1 MAIVLSITN
10 QKGGV
15 AKTTTALSLAHA
27 FARTRADRKILL
39 IDLDSQRNATSILL
53 GNQEIPPERSVY
65 ALFQTTK
72 PESGESTGSAGPRAA
87 TEGIKASGILYPTRL
102 PNLFVIPSNL
112 HLVEVES
119 QLSGALDGFFR
130 LNDAL
135 QVLRHEFDIIILDC
149 PPSLSVI
156 TINAMVSADYLL
168 IPLQISK
175 FSIDGIQ
182 NIRDAVT
189 TVNRRYNAHLKIAGG
204 CLTLHDGR
212 TTLSQ
217 AMIPEVE
224 KILTMLRTTVPR
236 SVAVEEAHL
245 LRQDIFDYAPENK
258 VSLAYAQLAGE
269 LEAIFAG
276 PGTGQ

>member
-1 MAIVLSITN
+1 MHEHLRFIFIFRSAEVMAIVLSITN

-27 FARTRADRKILL
+27 FARKNADRKVLL

-53 GNQEIPPERSVY
+53 GNQEITPERSVY
-65 ALFQTTK
+65 SLFQTKK
-72 PESGESTGSAGPRAA
+72 PESGVLYA
-87 TEGIKASGILYPTRL
+87 TKM
-102 PNLFVIPSNL
+102 PNLSIIPSNL

-135 QVLRHEFDIIILDC
+135 QSLRHEFDIIILDC

-156 TINAMVSADYLL
+156 TINAMVSADFLL

-224 KILTMLRTTVPR
+224 KILPMLKTTIPR

-245 LRQDIFDYAPENK
+245 MRQDIHDYAPGNK
-258 VSLAYAQLAGE
+258 VATAYAALADE
-269 LEAIFAG
+269 LEAVFAADRG
-276 PGTGQ
+276 GAPP

>member
-1 MAIVLSITN
+1 VGLSTVLSITN

-15 AKTTTALSLAHA
+15 AKTTTALALAHA
-27 FARTRADRKILL
+27 FARRDEKRRVLL

-53 GNQEIPPERSVY
+53 GGQDIPPERSVY
-65 ALFQTTK
+65 ALFQAKK
-72 PESGESTGSAGPRAA
+72 PESS
-87 TEGIKASGILYPTRL
+87 ILYNTRL
-102 PNLFVIPSNL
+102 ANLFVIPSNL

-119 QLSGALDGFFR
+119 QLTGALDGFFR
-130 LNDAL
+130 LNDAM
-135 QVLRHEFDIIILDC
+135 QQLRHEFDLILLDC

-156 TINAMVSADYLL
+156 TINAMVAADFLL

-182 NIRDAVT
+182 NIRDAVN

-217 AMIPEVE
+217 AMLPEVE
-224 KILTMLRTTVPR
+224 KILPMLKTTVPR

-245 LRQDIFDYAPENK
+245 LRQDIYEYAPQNK
-258 VSLAYAQLAGE
+258 VALAYAALAEE
-269 LEAIFAG
+269 LEAIFARE
-276 PGTGQ
+276 PGGVS

>member
-1 MAIVLSITN
+1 MSTVLSITN

-15 AKTTTALSLAHA
+15 AKTTTALALAHA
-27 FARTRADRKILL
+27 FARRDEKRRVLL

-53 GNQEIPPERSVY
+53 GGQEIPPERSVY
-65 ALFQTTK
+65 ALFQTKK
-72 PESGESTGSAGPRAA
+72 PESS
-87 TEGIKASGILYPTRL
+87 ILYNTAL
-102 PNLFVIPSNL
+102 PNLYVIPSNL

-119 QLSGALDGFFR
+119 QLTGALDGFFR
-130 LNDAL
+130 LNDAM
-135 QVLRHEFDIIILDC
+135 QQLRHEFDFILLDC

-156 TINAMVSADYLL
+156 TINAMVAADFLL

-182 NIRDAVT
+182 NIRDAVN

-217 AMIPEVE
+217 AMLPEVE
-224 KILTMLRTTVPR
+224 KILPILQTTVPR

-245 LRQDIFDYAPENK
+245 MRQDIHDYAPQNK
-258 VSLAYAQLAGE
+258 VAVAYAALADE
-269 LEAIFAG
+269 LESIFTREKGAVS
-276 PGTGQ
+276 

>member
-1 MAIVLSITN
+1 MPMAVVLSITN

-27 FARTRADRKILL
+27 FARKHPQQKILL

-53 GNQEIPPERSVY
+53 GNQEIAPERSVY
-65 ALFQTTK
+65 ALFQAKRSESAVLCPTK
-72 PESGESTGSAGPRAA
+72 RE
-87 TEGIKASGILYPTRL
+87 
-102 PNLFVIPSNL
+102 NLFIIPSNL

-119 QLSGALDGFFR
+119 QLAGALDGFFR

-135 QVLRHEFDIIILDC
+135 QALRHEFDTIILDC

-156 TINAMVSADYLL
+156 TINAMVSADFLL

-204 CLTLHDGR
+204 CLTLHDAR

-224 KILTMLRTTVPR
+224 KILPILKTTVPR

-245 LRQDIFDYAPENK
+245 LRQDIFEYAPDNK
-258 VSLAYAQLAGE
+258 VSAAYTELADE
-269 LEAIFAG
+269 LEGIFAAEG
-276 PGTGQ
+276 AG

>member
-1 MAIVLSITN
+1 MSTVLSITN

-15 AKTTTALSLAHA
+15 AKTTTALALAHA
-27 FARTRADRKILL
+27 FARRDEKRRVLL

-53 GNQEIPPERSVY
+53 GGQDIPPERSVY
-65 ALFQTTK
+65 ALFQAKK
-72 PESGESTGSAGPRAA
+72 PESS
-87 TEGIKASGILYPTRL
+87 ILYNTSL
-102 PNLFVIPSNL
+102 SNLFVIPSNL

-119 QLSGALDGFFR
+119 QLTGALDGFFR
-130 LNDAL
+130 LNDAM
-135 QVLRHEFDIIILDC
+135 QKLRHEFDFILLDC

-156 TINAMVSADYLL
+156 TINAMVAADFLL

-182 NIRDAVT
+182 NIRDAVN

-217 AMIPEVE
+217 AMLPEVE
-224 KILTMLRTTVPR
+224 KILPILQTTVPR

-245 LRQDIFDYAPENK
+245 LRQDIHDYAPQNK
-258 VSLAYAQLAGE
+258 VAVAYAALAEE
-269 LEAIFAG
+269 LEAVFAREQG
-276 PGTGQ
+276 GVS

>member
-1 MAIVLSITN
+1 MGLVLSITN

-27 FARTRADRKILL
+27 FARKDPQKKILL

-53 GNQEIPPERSVY
+53 GNQDIQPERSVY
-65 ALFQTTK
+65 ALFQSKK
-72 PESGESTGSAGPRAA
+72 PESGVIYA
-87 TEGIKASGILYPTRL
+87 TQL
-102 PNLFVIPSNL
+102 PNLFLIPSNL
-112 HLVEVES
+112 HLVEIES
-119 QLSGALDGFFR
+119 QLTGALDGFFR
-130 LNDAL
+130 LNDAMTTL
-135 QVLRHEFDIIILDC
+135 KHEFDLIILDC

-224 KILTMLRTTVPR
+224 KILPVLKTTIPR

-245 LRQDIFDYAPENK
+245 MRQDIFDYAPQNK
-258 VSLAYAQLAGE
+258 VAVAYAELTTELEGVFAALAG
-269 LEAIFAG
+269 G
-276 PGTGQ
+276 SP

>member
-1 MAIVLSITN
+1 MSLVVSITN

-15 AKTTTALSLAHA
+15 AKTTTALALAHA
-27 FARTRADRKILL
+27 FARRDENRKVLV

-53 GNQEIPPERSVY
+53 GTQEILPENSVY
-65 ALFQTTK
+65 ALFQSK
-72 PESGESTGSAGPRAA
+72 RPESPAIHGTDR
-87 TEGIKASGILYPTRL
+87 

-119 QLSGALDGFFR
+119 QLTGALDGFFR
-130 LNDAL
+130 LNDAM
-135 QVLRHEFDIIILDC
+135 QALRHEFGLIILDC

-156 TINAMVSADYLL
+156 TINAMVAADFLL

-175 FSIDGIQ
+175 FSIDGIR
-182 NIRDAVT
+182 NIRDAVS
-189 TVNRRYNAHLKIAGG
+189 TVNRRYNAHLQIAGG

-217 AMIPEVE
+217 AMVPEVE
-224 KILTMLRTTVPR
+224 KILPMLKTAIPR

-245 LRQDIFDYAPENK
+245 MRQDIFDYAPQNK
-258 VSLAYAQLAGE
+258 VAVAYAELAAE
-269 LEAIFAG
+269 LEDLFMQKAG
-276 PGTGQ
+276 K

>member
-1 MAIVLSITN
+1 MSIVISITN

-27 FARTRADRKILL
+27 FARKHAHKKILL

-53 GNQEIPPERSVY
+53 GSQEIVPERSVY
-65 ALFQTTK
+65 ALFQSK
-72 PESGESTGSAGPRAA
+72 RPESAA
-87 TEGIKASGILYPTRL
+87 LYATSL
-102 PNLFVIPSNL
+102 ANLFIIPSNL

-119 QLSGALDGFFR
+119 QLTGALDGFFR

-135 QVLRHEFDIIILDC
+135 QQLRREFDYIILDC

-156 TINAMVSADYLL
+156 TINAMVAADYLL

-204 CLTLHDGR
+204 VLTLHDAR
-212 TTLSQ
+212 TTLAQ

-224 KILTMLRTTVPR
+224 KILPILQTTIPR

-245 LRQDIFDYAPENK
+245 MRQDIFAYAPENK
-258 VSLAYAQLAGE
+258 VATAYQALAEE
-269 LEAIFAG
+269 LERIFFSAT
-276 PGTGQ
+276 P

>member
-1 MAIVLSITN
+1 VAVVLSITN

-27 FARTRADRKILL
+27 FARKDAQKKILL
-39 IDLDSQRNATSILL
+39 IDLDSQRNASSILL
-53 GNQEIPPERSVY
+53 GTQDIQPERSVY
-65 ALFQTTK
+65 ALFQNKK
-72 PESGESTGSAGPRAA
+72 PESSV
-87 TEGIKASGILYPTRL
+87 LYPTAL
-102 PNLFVIPSNL
+102 ANLFLIPSNL

-119 QLSGALDGFFR
+119 QLTGALDGFFR

-135 QVLRHEFDIIILDC
+135 QPLRQEFDFVILDC

-156 TINAMVSADYLL
+156 TINAMVSADFLL

-189 TVNRRYNAHLKIAGG
+189 TVNRRYNAHLAIAGG

-212 TTLSQ
+212 TTLAQ
-217 AMIPEVE
+217 VMIPEVE
-224 KILTMLRTTVPR
+224 KILPILKTTIPR

-245 LRQDIFDYAPENK
+245 MRQDIFEYAPENK
-258 VSLAYAQLAGE
+258 VAVAYSELAEELLSVFAVHAGAAAQ
-269 LEAIFAG
+269 
-276 PGTGQ
+276 

>member
-1 MAIVLSITN
+1 MAVVLSITN

-27 FARTRADRKILL
+27 FARKDPQKKILL

-53 GNQEIPPERSVY
+53 GAQDIPPEKSVY
-65 ALFQTTK
+65 ALFQNKK
-72 PESGESTGSAGPRAA
+72 PESSV
-87 TEGIKASGILYPTRL
+87 LYPTRL

-119 QLSGALDGFFR
+119 QLTGAIDGFFR

-135 QVLRHEFDIIILDC
+135 QILRHEFDFILLDC

-156 TINAMVSADYLL
+156 TINAMVSADFLL

-224 KILTMLRTTVPR
+224 KILPILKTTIPR

-245 LRQDIFDYAPENK
+245 MRQDIFDYAPDNK
-258 VSLAYAQLAGE
+258 VAVAYNDLADELAGV
-269 LEAIFAG
+269 FAAHAAG
-276 PGTGQ
+276 AAP

>member
-1 MAIVLSITN
+1 MSTVLSITN

-15 AKTTTALSLAHA
+15 AKTTTALALAHA
-27 FARTRADRKILL
+27 FARRDEKRRVLL

-53 GNQEIPPERSVY
+53 GGQDIPPERSVY
-65 ALFQTTK
+65 ALFQTKK
-72 PESGESTGSAGPRAA
+72 PESS
-87 TEGIKASGILYPTRL
+87 ILYNTSL
-102 PNLFVIPSNL
+102 ANLFVIPSNL

-119 QLSGALDGFFR
+119 QLTGALDGFFR
-130 LNDAL
+130 LNDAM
-135 QVLRHEFDIIILDC
+135 QKLRHEFDFILLDC

-156 TINAMVSADYLL
+156 TINAMVAADFLL

-182 NIRDAVT
+182 NIRDAVN

-217 AMIPEVE
+217 AMLPEVE
-224 KILTMLRTTVPR
+224 KILPILQTTVPR

-245 LRQDIFDYAPENK
+245 LRQDIHDYAPQNK
-258 VSLAYAQLAGE
+258 VAVAYAALAEE
-269 LEAIFAG
+269 LEAVFAREQG
-276 PGTGQ
+276 GVS

>member
-1 MAIVLSITN
+1 MGVVLSVTN

-27 FARTRADRKILL
+27 FARKDPQKKILL

-53 GNQEIPPERSVY
+53 GNQDIQPERSVY
-65 ALFQTTK
+65 ALFQSKK
-72 PESGESTGSAGPRAA
+72 PESGVIYST
-87 TEGIKASGILYPTRL
+87 KL
-102 PNLFVIPSNL
+102 PNLFLIPSNL
-112 HLVEVES
+112 HLVEIEA
-119 QLSGALDGFFR
+119 QLTGALDGFFR
-130 LNDAL
+130 LNDAMTGL
-135 QVLRHEFDIIILDC
+135 KHEFDLIILDC

-224 KILTMLRTTVPR
+224 KILPVLKTTIPR

-245 LRQDIFDYAPENK
+245 MRQDIFDYAPQNK
-258 VSLAYAQLAGE
+258 VAVAYDELATELEGVFEALAG
-269 LEAIFAG
+269 G
-276 PGTGQ
+276 SP

>member
-1 MAIVLSITN
+1 MGLSTVLSITN

-15 AKTTTALSLAHA
+15 AKTTTALALAHA
-27 FARTRADRKILL
+27 FARRDEKRRVLL

-53 GNQEIPPERSVY
+53 GGQDIPPERSVY
-65 ALFQTTK
+65 ALFQAKK
-72 PESGESTGSAGPRAA
+72 PESS
-87 TEGIKASGILYPTRL
+87 ILYNTSL
-102 PNLFVIPSNL
+102 ANLYVIPSNL

-119 QLSGALDGFFR
+119 QLTGALDGFFR
-130 LNDAL
+130 LNDAM
-135 QVLRHEFDIIILDC
+135 QQLRHEFDFILLDC

-156 TINAMVSADYLL
+156 TINAMVAADFLL

-182 NIRDAVT
+182 NIRDAVN

-217 AMIPEVE
+217 AMLPEVE
-224 KILTMLRTTVPR
+224 KILPILNTTVPR

-245 LRQDIFDYAPENK
+245 MRQDIHDYAPQNK
-258 VSLAYAQLAGE
+258 VAVAYASLAEE
-269 LEAIFAG
+269 LEAIFAHEKG
-276 PGTGQ
+276 GVS

>member
-1 MAIVLSITN
+1 MSTVLSITN

-15 AKTTTALSLAHA
+15 AKTTTALALAHA
-27 FARTRADRKILL
+27 FARRDAEKKILL

-53 GNQEIPPERSVY
+53 GALDIKPERSVY
-65 ALFQTTK
+65 ALFQTKK
-72 PESGESTGSAGPRAA
+72 PESSIIYNTALS
-87 TEGIKASGILYPTRL
+87 
-102 PNLFVIPSNL
+102 NLFMIPSNL

-119 QLSGALDGFFR
+119 QLTGALDGFFR
-130 LNDAL
+130 LNDAMQL
-135 QVLRHEFDIIILDC
+135 LRHEFDLIILDC

-156 TINAMVSADYLL
+156 TINAMVAADFLL
-168 IPLQISK
+168 VPLQISK

-217 AMIPEVE
+217 AMVPEVE
-224 KILTMLRTTVPR
+224 KILPMLKSTIPR

-245 LRQDIFDYAPENK
+245 MRQDIFDYAPGNK
-258 VSLAYAQLAGE
+258 VAVAYAALAEELAG
-269 LEAIFAG
+269 IFASG
-276 PGTGQ
+276 GKEGVA

>member
-1 MAIVLSITN
+1 MSTVLSITN

-15 AKTTTALSLAHA
+15 AKTTTALALAHA
-27 FARTRADRKILL
+27 FARRDEKRRVLL

-53 GNQEIPPERSVY
+53 GGQEIPPERSVY
-65 ALFQTTK
+65 ALFQAKK
-72 PESGESTGSAGPRAA
+72 PESS
-87 TEGIKASGILYPTRL
+87 ILYNTNL
-102 PNLFVIPSNL
+102 ANLFVIPSNL

-119 QLSGALDGFFR
+119 QLTGALDGFFR
-130 LNDAL
+130 LNDAM
-135 QVLRHEFDIIILDC
+135 QQLRHEFDFTLLDC

-156 TINAMVSADYLL
+156 TINAMVAADFLL

-182 NIRDAVT
+182 NIRDAVN

-217 AMIPEVE
+217 AMLPEVE
-224 KILTMLRTTVPR
+224 KILPILQTTVPR

-245 LRQDIFDYAPENK
+245 MRQDIHDYAPQNK
-258 VSLAYAQLAGE
+258 VAVAYAALAEE
-269 LEAIFAG
+269 LEGIFSRDKEAVS
-276 PGTGQ
+276 

>member
-15 AKTTTALSLAHA
+15 AKTTTALCLAHA
-27 FARTRADRKILL
+27 FARRDAQKKILL

-53 GNQEIPPERSVY
+53 GTQDIPPEKSVY
-65 ALFQTTK
+65 ALFQNK
-72 PESGESTGSAGPRAA
+72 RSESAALYSTQ
-87 TEGIKASGILYPTRL
+87 T
-102 PNLFVIPSNL
+102 PNLFIIPSNL

-119 QLSGALDGFFR
+119 QLTGAIDGFFR

-135 QVLRHEFDIIILDC
+135 TTLRHEFDYIILDC

-156 TINAMVSADYLL
+156 TINAMVSADFLL

-224 KILTMLRTTVPR
+224 KILPILSTTVPR

-245 LRQDIFDYAPENK
+245 MRQDIFRYAPDNK
-258 VSLAYAQLAGE
+258 VSVAYAALADE
-269 LEAIFAG
+269 LLTIFERERGAAAS
-276 PGTGQ
+276 

>member
-1 MAIVLSITN
+1 MSTVLSITN

-15 AKTTTALSLAHA
+15 AKTTTALALAHA
-27 FARTRADRKILL
+27 FARRDEKRRVLL

-53 GNQEIPPERSVY
+53 GGQEIPPERSVY
-65 ALFQTTK
+65 ALFQTKK
-72 PESGESTGSAGPRAA
+72 PESS
-87 TEGIKASGILYPTRL
+87 ILYNTAL
-102 PNLFVIPSNL
+102 PNLYVIPSNL
-112 HLVEVES
+112 YLVEVES
-119 QLSGALDGFFR
+119 QLTGALDGFFR
-130 LNDAL
+130 LNDAM
-135 QVLRHEFDIIILDC
+135 QQLRHEFDFILLDC

-156 TINAMVSADYLL
+156 TINAMVAADFLL

-182 NIRDAVT
+182 NIRDAVN

-217 AMIPEVE
+217 AMLPEVE
-224 KILTMLRTTVPR
+224 KILPILQTTVPR

-245 LRQDIFDYAPENK
+245 MRQDIHDYAPQNK
-258 VSLAYAQLAGE
+258 VAVAYAALAEE
-269 LEAIFAG
+269 LESIFTREKGAVS
-276 PGTGQ
+276 

>member
-1 MAIVLSITN
+1 MGLSTVLSITN

-15 AKTTTALSLAHA
+15 AKTTTALALAHA
-27 FARTRADRKILL
+27 FARRDEKRRVLL

-53 GNQEIPPERSVY
+53 GGQEIPPERSVY
-65 ALFQTTK
+65 ALFQTKK
-72 PESGESTGSAGPRAA
+72 PESSL
-87 TEGIKASGILYPTRL
+87 LYNTNL
-102 PNLFVIPSNL
+102 ANLFVIPSNL

-130 LNDAL
+130 LNDAM
-135 QVLRHEFDIIILDC
+135 QQLRHEFDFIVLDC

-156 TINAMVSADYLL
+156 TINAMVAADFLL

-182 NIRDAVT
+182 NIRDAVN

-212 TTLSQ
+212 TTLAQ
-217 AMIPEVE
+217 AMQPEVE
-224 KILTMLRTTVPR
+224 KILPMLKTTIPR

-245 LRQDIFDYAPENK
+245 MRQDIFDYAPQNK
-258 VSLAYAQLAGE
+258 VAIAYALLAEE
-269 LEAIFAG
+269 LEAIFAR
-276 PGTGQ
+276 GQEA

>member
-1 MAIVLSITN
+1 LAVVLSITN

-27 FARTRADRKILL
+27 FARRDPQRKILL

-53 GNQEIPPERSVY
+53 GTQDILPEKSVY
-65 ALFQTTK
+65 ALFQNKK
-72 PESGESTGSAGPRAA
+72 PESS
-87 TEGIKASGILYPTRL
+87 ILYPTQL
-102 PNLFVIPSNL
+102 ANLFIIPSNL

-119 QLSGALDGFFR
+119 QLTGALDGFFR

-135 QVLRHEFDIIILDC
+135 QTLRYEFDFILLDC

-156 TINAMVSADYLL
+156 TINAMVSADFLL

-224 KILTMLRTTVPR
+224 KILPILKTTVPR

-245 LRQDIFDYAPENK
+245 MRQDIFDYAPDNK
-258 VSLAYAQLAGE
+258 VAVAYNELAEELDGVFAAHAAGTT
-269 LEAIFAG
+269 
-276 PGTGQ
+276 P

>member
-1 MAIVLSITN
+1 MSTVLSITN

-15 AKTTTALSLAHA
+15 AKTTTALALAHA
-27 FARTRADRKILL
+27 FARRDEKRRVLL

-53 GNQEIPPERSVY
+53 GGQDIPPERSVY
-65 ALFQTTK
+65 ALFQAKK
-72 PESGESTGSAGPRAA
+72 PESS
-87 TEGIKASGILYPTRL
+87 ILYNTSL
-102 PNLFVIPSNL
+102 ANLYVIPSNL

-119 QLSGALDGFFR
+119 QLTGALDGFFR
-130 LNDAL
+130 LNDAM
-135 QVLRHEFDIIILDC
+135 QQLRHEFDFILLDC

-156 TINAMVSADYLL
+156 TINAMVAADFLL

-182 NIRDAVT
+182 NIRDAVN

-217 AMIPEVE
+217 AMLPEVE
-224 KILTMLRTTVPR
+224 KILPILNTTVPR

-245 LRQDIFDYAPENK
+245 MRQDIHDYAPQNK
-258 VSLAYAQLAGE
+258 VAVAYASLAEE
-269 LEAIFAG
+269 LEAIFAHEKG
-276 PGTGQ
+276 GVS

>member
-1 MAIVLSITN
+1 MSTVLSITN

-15 AKTTTALSLAHA
+15 AKTTTALALAHA
-27 FARTRADRKILL
+27 FARRDEKRRVLL

-53 GNQEIPPERSVY
+53 GGQDIPPERSVY
-65 ALFQTTK
+65 ALFQAKK
-72 PESGESTGSAGPRAA
+72 PESS
-87 TEGIKASGILYPTRL
+87 ILYNTSL
-102 PNLFVIPSNL
+102 ANLFVIPSNL

-119 QLSGALDGFFR
+119 QLTGALDGFFR
-130 LNDAL
+130 LNDAM
-135 QVLRHEFDIIILDC
+135 QKLRHEFDFILLDC

-156 TINAMVSADYLL
+156 TINAMVAADFLL

-182 NIRDAVT
+182 NIRDAVN

-217 AMIPEVE
+217 AMLPEVE
-224 KILTMLRTTVPR
+224 KILPILQTTVPR

-245 LRQDIFDYAPENK
+245 LRQDIHDYAPQNK
-258 VSLAYAQLAGE
+258 VAVAYAALAEE
-269 LEAIFAG
+269 LEAVFAREQG
-276 PGTGQ
+276 GVS

>member
-1 MAIVLSITN
+1 MSTVLSITN

-15 AKTTTALSLAHA
+15 AKTTTALALAHA
-27 FARTRADRKILL
+27 FARRDEKRRVLL

-53 GNQEIPPERSVY
+53 GGQEIPPERSVY
-65 ALFQTTK
+65 ALFQAKK
-72 PESGESTGSAGPRAA
+72 PESS
-87 TEGIKASGILYPTRL
+87 ILYNTSL
-102 PNLFVIPSNL
+102 ANLFVIPSNL

-119 QLSGALDGFFR
+119 QLTGALDGFFR
-130 LNDAL
+130 LNDAM
-135 QVLRHEFDIIILDC
+135 QKLRHEFDFILLDC

-156 TINAMVSADYLL
+156 TINAMVAADFLL

-182 NIRDAVT
+182 NIRDAVN

-217 AMIPEVE
+217 AMLPEVE
-224 KILTMLRTTVPR
+224 KILPILQTTVPR

-245 LRQDIFDYAPENK
+245 LRQDIHDYAPQNK
-258 VSLAYAQLAGE
+258 VAVAYAALAEE
-269 LEAIFAG
+269 LEAVFAREQG
-276 PGTGQ
+276 DVS

>member
-15 AKTTTALSLAHA
+15 AKTTTALALAHS
-27 FARTRADRKILL
+27 FARRHTSKKVLL
-39 IDLDSQRNATSILL
+39 VDLDSQRNATSIMI
-53 GNQEIPPERSVY
+53 GTHEIAPADSVY
-65 ALFQTTK
+65 ALFQKEK
-72 PESGESTGSAGPRAA
+72 PKSSVLHA
-87 TEGIKASGILYPTRL
+87 TAIA
-102 PNLFVIPSNL
+102 NLFVIPSNL

-119 QLSGALDGFFR
+119 QLTGALDGFFR

-135 QVLRHEFDIIILDC
+135 QPLRREFDFIILDC
-149 PPSLSVI
+149 PPSLSVL
-156 TINAMVSADYLL
+156 TINAMVAADFLL
-168 IPLQISK
+168 VPLQISK

-182 NIRDAVT
+182 NIRDAVS
-189 TVNRRYNAHLKIAGG
+189 TVNRRYNAHIKIAGG

-224 KILTMLRTTVPR
+224 KILPILGSTIPR

-245 LRQDIFDYAPENK
+245 LRKDIFDYAPQNK
-258 VSLAYAQLAGE
+258 VAQAYEQLAVE
-269 LEAIFAG
+269 LENIFVGSGA
-276 PGTGQ
+276 

>member
-1 MAIVLSITN
+1 MSTVLSITN

-15 AKTTTALSLAHA
+15 AKTTTALALAHA
-27 FARTRADRKILL
+27 FARRDEKRRVLL

-53 GNQEIPPERSVY
+53 GGQEIPPERSVY
-65 ALFQTTK
+65 ALFQAKK
-72 PESGESTGSAGPRAA
+72 PESS
-87 TEGIKASGILYPTRL
+87 ILYNTSL
-102 PNLFVIPSNL
+102 ANLFVIPSNL

-119 QLSGALDGFFR
+119 QLTGALDGFFR
-130 LNDAL
+130 LNDAM
-135 QVLRHEFDIIILDC
+135 QKLRHEFDFILLDC
-149 PPSLSVI
+149 PPSLSAI
-156 TINAMVSADYLL
+156 TINAMVAADFLL

-182 NIRDAVT
+182 NIRDAVN

-217 AMIPEVE
+217 AMLPEVE
-224 KILTMLRTTVPR
+224 KILPILQTTVPR

-245 LRQDIFDYAPENK
+245 LRQDIHDYAPQNK
-258 VSLAYAQLAGE
+258 VAVAYAALAEE
-269 LEAIFAG
+269 LEAVFAREQG
-276 PGTGQ
+276 DVS

>member
-1 MAIVLSITN
+1 LAVVLSITN

-15 AKTTTALSLAHA
+15 AKTTTTLALAHA
-27 FARTRADRKILL
+27 FARGSTQKKVLV

-53 GNQEIPPERSVY
+53 DSRDITPENSVY
-65 ALFQTTK
+65 ALFQTNKTISSTLHATK
-72 PESGESTGSAGPRAA
+72 KE
-87 TEGIKASGILYPTRL
+87 
-102 PNLFVIPSNL
+102 NLFVIPSSL

-119 QLSGALDGFFR
+119 QLTGALDGFFR

-135 QVLRHEFDIIILDC
+135 QTLRQEFDYILLDC

-156 TINAMVSADYLL
+156 TINAMVAADFLL
-168 IPLQISK
+168 VPLQISK

-204 CLTLHDGR
+204 VLTLHDTR
-212 TTLSQ
+212 TTLAQ

-224 KILTMLRTTVPR
+224 KILPILKTTIPR

-245 LRQDIFDYAPENK
+245 MRQDIFDYAPQNK
-258 VSLAYAQLAGE
+258 VASAYTKLAEELLSL
-269 LEAIFAG
+269 FAHY
-276 PGTGQ
+276 PTQQA

>member
-1 MAIVLSITN
+1 LAVVLSITN

-27 FARTRADRKILL
+27 FARKHKEKKILL

-53 GNQEIPPERSVY
+53 GNQEITPERSVY
-65 ALFQTTK
+65 ALFQSSK
-72 PESGESTGSAGPRAA
+72 PQSS
-87 TEGIKASGILYPTRL
+87 ILYGTAL
-102 PNLFVIPSNL
+102 GNLFLIPSNL

-119 QLSGALDGFFR
+119 QLTGALDGFFR

-135 QVLRHEFDIIILDC
+135 QSLRHEFDTIILDC

-156 TINAMVSADYLL
+156 TINAMVSADFLL

-204 CLTLHDGR
+204 CLTLHDAR
-212 TTLSQ
+212 TTLAQ
-217 AMIPEVE
+217 AMIPEVA
-224 KILTMLRTTVPR
+224 KILPILNTTVPR

-245 LRQDIFDYAPENK
+245 LRKDIHDYAPENK
-258 VSLAYAQLAGE
+258 VALAYAELADE
-269 LEAIFAG
+269 LEQIFAREKG
-276 PGTGQ
+276 ERPA

>member
-1 MAIVLSITN
+1 LAVVLSITN

-15 AKTTTALSLAHA
+15 AKTTTALSLAQA
-27 FARTRADRKILL
+27 FARRDANKKILL

-53 GNQEIPPERSVY
+53 GTQDIAPEQSVY
-65 ALFQTTK
+65 ALFQSKK
-72 PESGESTGSAGPRAA
+72 PESS
-87 TEGIKASGILYPTRL
+87 ILYPTKKN
-102 PNLFVIPSNL
+102 NLFLIPSNL

-119 QLSGALDGFFR
+119 QLSGAIDGFFR

-135 QVLRHEFDIIILDC
+135 TPLKQEFDLIILDC

-217 AMIPEVE
+217 AMVPEVE
-224 KILTMLRTTVPR
+224 KILPMLKTTIPR

-245 LRQDIFDYAPENK
+245 LRQDVFDYAPQNK
-258 VSLAYAQLAGE
+258 VSVAYAELAQE

-276 PGTGQ
+276 VQAGA

>member
-1 MAIVLSITN
+1 MGLVLSITN

-15 AKTTTALSLAHA
+15 AKTTTALSLAHS
-27 FARTRADRKILL
+27 FARKDPQKKILL

-53 GNQEIPPERSVY
+53 GNQDIPPERSVY
-65 ALFQTTK
+65 ALFQSKK
-72 PESGESTGSAGPRAA
+72 PESGRWPPTGGV
-87 TEGIKASGILYPTRL
+87 IYASKL
-102 PNLFVIPSNL
+102 PNLFLIPSNL

-119 QLSGALDGFFR
+119 QLTGALDGFFR
-130 LNDAL
+130 LNDAITAL
-135 QVLRHEFDIIILDC
+135 KHEFDLIILDC

-224 KILTMLRTTVPR
+224 KILPVLKTTIPR

-245 LRQDIFDYAPENK
+245 MRQDIFDYAPQNK
-258 VSLAYAQLAGE
+258 VAVAYDELATELEGVFTALAGGS
-269 LEAIFAG
+269 A
-276 PGTGQ
+276 

>member
-15 AKTTTALSLAHA
+15 AKTTTALALAHS
-27 FARTRADRKILL
+27 FARRHASKKVLL
-39 IDLDSQRNATSILL
+39 IDLDSQRNATSILI
-53 GNQEIPPERSVY
+53 GTHEIAPADSVY
-65 ALFQTTK
+65 ALFQKEK
-72 PESGESTGSAGPRAA
+72 PKSSVLHA
-87 TEGIKASGILYPTRL
+87 TAVS
-102 PNLFVIPSNL
+102 NLSIIPSNL

-119 QLSGALDGFFR
+119 QLTGALDGFFR

-135 QVLRHEFDIIILDC
+135 QPLRHEFDFIILDC
-149 PPSLSVI
+149 PPSLSVL
-156 TINAMVSADYLL
+156 TINAMVAADFLL
-168 IPLQISK
+168 VPLQISK

-182 NIRDAVT
+182 NIRDAVA
-189 TVNRRYNAHLKIAGG
+189 TVNRRYNAHIKIAGG

-224 KILTMLRTTVPR
+224 KILPILGSTIPR

-245 LRQDIFDYAPENK
+245 LRKDIFEYAPQNK
-258 VSLAYAQLAGE
+258 VAQAYEQLAVE
-269 LEAIFAG
+269 LEKIFAG
-276 PGTGQ
+276 AGA

>member
-1 MAIVLSITN
+1 MAVILSITN

-27 FARTRADRKILL
+27 FARKDAQKKILL

-53 GNQEIPPERSVY
+53 GTQDIPPERSVY
-65 ALFQTTK
+65 ALFQNK
-72 PESGESTGSAGPRAA
+72 RPESSVLYA
-87 TEGIKASGILYPTRL
+87 TAL
-102 PNLFVIPSNL
+102 PNLFLVPSNL

-119 QLSGALDGFFR
+119 QLTGALDGFFR

-135 QVLRHEFDIIILDC
+135 NPLRHEFDFIILDC

-156 TINAMVSADYLL
+156 TINAMVSADFLL

-189 TVNRRYNAHLKIAGG
+189 TVNKRYNAHLKIAGG

-224 KILTMLRTTVPR
+224 KILPMLKTTIPR

-245 LRQDIFDYAPENK
+245 MRKDIFEYAAQNK
-258 VSLAYAQLAGE
+258 VAVAYDQLADE
-269 LEAIFAG
+269 LIALFAAEARATS
-276 PGTGQ
+276 P

>member
-1 MAIVLSITN
+1 MSIVLSITN

-15 AKTTTALSLAHA
+15 AKTTTALALAHA
-27 FARTRADRKILL
+27 FARRDEKRRVLL

-53 GNQEIPPERSVY
+53 GGQDIPPERSVY
-65 ALFQTTK
+65 ALFQAKK
-72 PESGESTGSAGPRAA
+72 PESS
-87 TEGIKASGILYPTRL
+87 ILYNTSL
-102 PNLFVIPSNL
+102 ANLFVIPSNL

-119 QLSGALDGFFR
+119 QLTGALDGFFR
-130 LNDAL
+130 LNDAM
-135 QVLRHEFDIIILDC
+135 QQLRHEFDFILLDC

-156 TINAMVSADYLL
+156 TINAMVAADFLL

-182 NIRDAVT
+182 NIRDAVN

-217 AMIPEVE
+217 AMLPEVE
-224 KILTMLRTTVPR
+224 KILPILQTTVPR

-245 LRQDIFDYAPENK
+245 LRQDIYDYAPQNK
-258 VSLAYAQLAGE
+258 VALAYAALAEE
-269 LEAIFAG
+269 LEAIFARERG
-276 PGTGQ
+276 GIS

>member
-15 AKTTTALSLAHA
+15 AKTTTALALAHA
-27 FARTRADRKILL
+27 FARRDEKRRVLL

-53 GNQEIPPERSVY
+53 GGQDIPPERSVY
-65 ALFQTTK
+65 ALFQAKK
-72 PESGESTGSAGPRAA
+72 PESSV
-87 TEGIKASGILYPTRL
+87 LYNTSL
-102 PNLFVIPSNL
+102 ANLYVIPSNL

-119 QLSGALDGFFR
+119 QLTGALDGFFR
-130 LNDAL
+130 LNDAMQL
-135 QVLRHEFDIIILDC
+135 LRHEFDFILLDC

-156 TINAMVSADYLL
+156 TINAMVAADFLL

-182 NIRDAVT
+182 NIRDAVN

-204 CLTLHDGR
+204 FLTLHDAR

-217 AMIPEVE
+217 AMLPEVE
-224 KILTMLRTTVPR
+224 KILPMLRTTIPR

-245 LRQDIFDYAPENK
+245 LRQDIHDYAPQNK
-258 VSLAYAQLAGE
+258 VAIAYAALAEE
-269 LEAIFAG
+269 LEAIFARDNRG
-276 PGTGQ
+276 VT